1 MRRLEMVKRDRDEE
15 ALEAIKQAEV
25 LSEKFEERWWCAE
38 LHRLRAV
45 FLKAIGAEANQIEV
59 SFCEAIRI
67 ARDQKS
73 SSLTT
78 RSEDTFA
85 EYRRQKPDSVR
96 RTGVPTTSFLTKRL
110 RGFNAT
116 VQRQKKKT
124 GK

>member
-1 MRRLEMVKRDRDEE
+1 M
-15 ALEAIKQAEV
+15 
-25 LSEKFEERWWCAE
+25 WCAE

-73 SSLTT
+73 SSLAT

-85 EYRRQKPDSVR
+85 EYRRQKPIALGGQGSDDLFVDEK
-96 RTGVPTTSFLTKRL
+96 V
-110 RGFNAT
+110 AW
-116 VQRQKKKT
+116 VQRHSTTPEKENR
-124 GK
+124 

>member
-1 MRRLEMVKRDRDEE
+1 MVRGTAPAAGRFS
-15 ALEAIKQAEV
+15 QG
-25 LSEKFEERWWCAE
+25 
-38 LHRLRAV
+38 
-45 FLKAIGAEANQIEV
+45 IGAEANQIEV

-96 RTGVPTTSFLTKRL
+96 RTGVQTTSFFDEKVEW
-110 RGFNAT
+110 
-116 VQRQKKKT
+116 VQRHSTTPEKENR
-124 GK
+124 